1 MVFLRLLYKMES
13 LRCGSLNKFKKYI
26 VKCEDEM
33 KLIKDLVVKEMNE
46 DEVCFFDGE
55 KGLYGK

>member
-1 MVFLRLLYKMES
+1 MES